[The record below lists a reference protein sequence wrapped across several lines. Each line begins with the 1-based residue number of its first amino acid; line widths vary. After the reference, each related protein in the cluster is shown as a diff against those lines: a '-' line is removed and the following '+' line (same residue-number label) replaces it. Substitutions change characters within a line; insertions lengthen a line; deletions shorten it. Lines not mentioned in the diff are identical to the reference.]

1 MYLTCRLEV
10 LRLGMQGRHG
20 EFQPGKAQYS
30 PPNFFDRLLA
40 RPRPW
45 GPSQP
50 WRPWDGEPL
59 QARRK
64 RGAGGARA
72 PHFLSDQL
80 TLSQPGGAHYPRPL
94 LCAHPDFQTLR
105 RPCSNADYYRQKPSR
120 KVLLQ
125 TTYCELPECGN
136 RVKLKFGIEILHL
149 IYSVRTYL

>member
-1 MYLTCRLEV
+1 MHAFECLRCTYLTCRLEV

-30 PPNFFDRLLA
+30 TPNFFDRLLA
-40 RPRPW
+40 RPRTW

-50 WRPWDGEPL
+50 WRPWDG
-59 QARRK
+59 
-64 RGAGGARA
+64 
-72 PHFLSDQL
+72 DQITELIHL
-80 TLSQPGGAHYPRPL
+80 TLSQPGGGAHYPRPV
-94 LCAHPDFQTLR
+94 LCAPLDFQTLR
-105 RPCSNADYYRQKPSR
+105 RPCSNADYYRPKPSR